1 MAYEL
6 VEDFNSAPV
15 SRAPDTAPAG
25 WEWSAFGADYSV
37 SGGLMTATAAAEA
50 IVDAYT
56 TADTLADAKKVTI
69 GVRVDPTLYTSY
81 ADMGRLQIDISGSST
96 PDVER
101 VVYAYARLDF
111 YRSPTGTDTEYQ
123 FSADAYNPGGMG
135 TESQYLTNYLVGEYV
150 NSPSITID
158 VVIDFT
164 GTNPT
169 LSVDGGVIAT
179 LSSFDMTG
187 IGGLASY
194 AFELRC
200 SDGVFVDYLRFGE
213 AAAPPDPGPVS
224 SLFWTDHIGTIE
236 TIKTEAP

>member
-6 VEDFNSAPV
+6 VEDFSSAPL
-15 SRAPDTAPAG
+15 SRAPDTAPSG
-25 WEWSAFGADYSV
+25 WTWSAFPANYSV
-37 SGGLMTATAAAEA
+37 SGGLVTGTTGNEA
-50 IVDAYT
+50 LMDAYT
-56 TADTLADAKKVTI
+56 TGATLSDAKKVTI
-69 GVRVDPTLYTSY
+69 GIRVDPTLYTAF
-81 ADMGRLQIDISGSST
+81 ADMGRLLIDISGPST

-101 VVYAYARLDF
+101 LAYVYVRLDF

-123 FSADAYNPGGMG
+123 FSADAYNPGGTG
-135 TESQYLTNYLVGEYV
+135 TESQYKTDYLVGEYV
-150 NSPSITID
+150 NSPSTTID

-169 LSVDGGVIAT
+169 LSVDGTVIAT
-179 LSSFDMTG
+179 LDTFDMTG
-187 IGGLASY
+187 VGGLASD

-213 AAAPPDPGPVS
+213 AAAPPEPGPVS
-224 SLFWTDHIGTIE
+224 SLFWTDHTGTIE